1 MGNQELLDYFGEYA
15 ATKARHAYGPSGHRG
30 MSVLIFESSA
40 VGYMEAERL
49 HRHFVNQGKDRNAWQ
64 LNKVRFVPGG
74 KRLLFGFLAS
84 KEDMEEFNKHCHG
97 TVSYTITAFY
107 SVYAFFLSGKQ
118 HDLVDF
124 SLNSLCLELLLLS
137 ILLFSFPFYI
147 LFNLSTLS
155 GIFMVAGT

>member
-49 HRHFVNQGKDRNAWQ
+49 HKHFVNQGKDRNAWQ
-64 LNKVRFVPGG
+64 LNNKVRFVPGG

-84 KEDMEEFNKHCHG
+84 KEDMEAFNKHCHG
-97 TVSYTITAFY
+97 TVSYKILL
-107 SVYAFFLSGKQ
+107 SILCMLLFLSGKQ

-147 LFNLSTLS
+147 LFNL
-155 GIFMVAGT
+155 

>member
-49 HRHFVNQGKDRNAWQ
+49 HRHFVNQGTDRNAWQ

-84 KEDMEEFNKHCHG
+84 KEDMEAFNKHCHG
-97 TVSYTITAFY
+97 TVSYKINAFY
-107 SVYAFFLSGKQ
+107 YVCMLFFMWYKQ
-118 HDLVDF
+118 HDLVDL
-124 SLNSLCLELLLLS
+124 SLNSLCIE
-137 ILLFSFPFYI
+137 
-147 LFNLSTLS
+147 
-155 GIFMVAGT
+155 